1 MVMCLIEKRF
11 PAVLD
16 TLVHAEPQSVE
27 KTNIRNIRSYT
38 LYNLSITHEI
48 SKSLYDWLEVSS
60 VFLEISK
67 AFRKV

>member
-1 MVMCLIEKRF
+1 MCLIEKRF

-27 KTNIRNIRSYT
+27 KTSIRNIRSYT

-48 SKSLYDWLEVSS
+48 SKSLYDWLEVRS